1 VHGAGILADRRI
13 EDLTADDFD
22 RVYSTKVEGLRNLL
36 DMLAHEELKALVLF
50 SSTTGRFGR
59 VGQLAYAA
67 ANEVLNKTA
76 QVEARRRPGCRVVAI
91 NWGPWEGGMV
101 TPGLRK
107 QFEGEGV
114 GLIPLHDGAVFVVQ
128 ELNAAGKAV
137 EVIALGKHRPG
148 GQPGSGVTAVPT
160 PAGGSGVTSAVGS
173 GVVSPPNPAAPV
185 ELTPA
190 FERTIDI
197 DSHPVLRSHVL
208 DGRAVLPM

>member
-76 QVEARRRPGCRVVAI
+76 QVEARRRPGCRVVAV
-91 NWGPWEGGMV
+91 NWGPWDGGMV

-107 QFEGEGV
+107 QFESEGV

-148 GQPGSGVTAVPT
+148 SGSGVQPTSATSVTTKPGSGVTPA
-160 PAGGSGVTSAVGS
+160 PAGGA
-173 GVVSPPNPAAPV
+173 GVVSPPNPGPAV
-185 ELTPA
+185 ELFPA
-190 FERTIDI
+190 FERSIDVE
-197 DSHPVLRSHVL
+197 SHP
-208 DGRAVLPM
+208 